1 MSSSVL
7 VNFHSHSIFSD
18 GDQTPEALAANFA
31 RLGVRFAALTDHDTL
46 EGLPRFRQAAE
57 KNGVICLPGLEL
69 TCWYKGIELHILAYG
84 FDPENK
90 ELLAV
95 LQSLRQAHYLEVQ
108 SIAGSIRKKG
118 TNSSDHSEDS
128 RKLLD
133 RESDR
138 LDPAEAIGLIHRSGG
153 KAFFA
158 HPLNTIPD
166 LVKLEEIVREL
177 KLHELDGLEA
187 IYDVFSEE
195 QRSQLCEIADRHH
208 LLISAGTDLHSNNGV
223 FAIDFPLI
231 YWKKFRESVISSM
244 TFSNDPQKI
253 PISASP
259 APDFLS
265 KVPSRPHIFRKRTFV
280 LRIFLP
286 TLIAIGLFL
295 AAIWGILLPSFEQTL
310 LDRKRELIQELT
322 SSAWSV
328 LASYE
333 SDEQSGE
340 LSREE
345 AQSMAL
351 ARVESLRYGPEGK
364 DYFWIQDLQP
374 QMLMHPY
381 RPDLNGTDVSS
392 FTDARGVRIFV
403 EFANL
408 VRRDGEGYINYVWQ
422 WKDDPSRLEPKESF
436 VKGFAPWGWVIGTGI
451 YTDDVHAEI
460 ARIERSVVNTSL
472 VISSA
477 VILLLIFVLQQSM
490 KIDRERQEVVDSLR
504 ESTERY
510 HSLVEATTEGTL
522 LVINNRCRY
531 ANPTFLN
538 MVGYSTRQMEF
549 LELDDLVPHEEENT
563 DFWNRYDLLNN
574 QEFDNDIDKQVSGGL
589 DGVLHCADGVKKDCI
604 FILNPILFAGQRGLI
619 LLAKE
624 LSLLSIELSKDMLS
638 RTAQSAPIGIFR
650 ARFNR
655 RAVIQEMNA
664 VSREFFSG
672 SNPSL
677 VDLFSNSIE
686 YDEVFSSLQKREKV
700 QDHILQMESTD
711 GLFRFISLSASVVSG
726 DTHQD
731 TFIAGTLQD
740 VTERHRENRERSELV
755 EKLQASLLFLHE
767 PLGILKKNVLFCDFQ
782 SSVAEVAREMTSG
795 NTAAAIISSGNSVL
809 GIVTDQDLR
818 ARLLASDHSS
828 SVLIHTIMSAPVIRI
843 SETALIYE
851 ALLLMEEKQV
861 QHLAVEDAGGKIVNV
876 VEKGSLIQFQSYGT
890 VVLAREISNAAS
902 SQQVAQYSKHTPILA
917 ATLIKSSSR
926 PGHVTR
932 MVTSI
937 CDAATERLIQ
947 LAMDEL
953 GPAPSPYAFIAMGSQ
968 GRLEQ
973 TLLTDQDNG
982 IIYTLPP
989 DSDSKKTNAYFQE
1002 VGNRVCKGLAEAG
1015 YPYCR
1020 GGVMANNPK
1029 WCRSLPEWI
1038 AGFKQAIQ
1046 NPELQEVIDLSIFFD
1061 FRTVCGSNTIT
1072 SDLRDAIDSILSE
1085 EPGIFH
1091 HLAEGALSFK
1101 PPPRL
1106 LGGVYLSGGD
1116 TEHAGEIDL
1125 KLAMMPI
1132 VAFARLYALRDH
1144 VKYTHTLNRVKELS
1158 AKGIID
1164 PSSRDE
1170 IMESYDFLMQ
1180 TRLQAQVTS
1189 IKKGYPLT
1197 NVVNLNQLGYMQQ
1210 EQLKQAFTQISAIQK
1225 KISYDFLGGG

>member
-1 MSSSVL
+1 MSSSVS
-7 VNFHSHSIFSD
+7 VNFHCHSIFSD

-31 RLGVRFAALTDHDTL
+31 RQGVRFAALTDHDTL

-57 KNGVICLPGLEL
+57 KHGVSCLPGLEI
-69 TCWYKGIELHILAYG
+69 TSWYKGIELHILAYG

-95 LQSLRQAHYLEVQ
+95 IQSLRQAHYLEVQ

-118 TNSSDHSEDS
+118 TNSSNHSEDS
-128 RKLLD
+128 RIAQE
-133 RESDR
+133 RETDR

-166 LVKLEEIVREL
+166 LEKLEEIVREL
-177 KLHELDGLEA
+177 KSHGLDGLEA
-187 IYDVFSEE
+187 IYDPFSEE
-195 QRSQLCEIADRHH
+195 QRTQLCEMAERHH
-208 LLISAGTDLHSNNGV
+208 LLVSAGTDIHSNNGV
-223 FAIDFPLI
+223 FAIDFPLM
-231 YWKKFRESVISSM
+231 YWKKFRKSIISSLI
-244 TFSNDPQKI
+244 FSSESIKHLPGTNPVTN
-253 PISASP
+253 SP
-259 APDFLS
+259 S
-265 KVPSRPHIFRKRTFV
+265 KGPSRPHIFRKRAFII
-280 LRIFLP
+280 RIFLP
-286 TLIAIGLFL
+286 TVIAIGLFL

-322 SSAWSV
+322 SSAWSI

-345 AQSMAL
+345 AQSLAL

-408 VRRDGEGYINYVWQ
+408 VQRDGEGYINYVWQ
-422 WKDDPSRLEPKESF
+422 WKDDPSRLEPKESY
-436 VKGFAPWGWVIGTGI
+436 VKGFTPWDWVIGTGI
-451 YTDDVHAEI
+451 YTDDVNAEI
-460 ARIERSVVNTSL
+460 ARIERSIVNTSL

-477 VILLLIFVLQQSM
+477 VILLLLFVMQQSM

-538 MVGYSTRQMEF
+538 MVGYSARQMEF
-549 LELDDLVPHEEENT
+549 LELDDLVPHGEENT
-563 DFWNRYDLLNN
+563 EFWNRYDLLDN
-574 QEFDNDIDKQVSGGL
+574 QESDYDIEKQVSGGL
-589 DGVLHCADGVKKDCI
+589 DGVLYRADGEKRDCV

-624 LSLLSIELSKDMLS
+624 LSLLSTELSQDMFS

-655 RAVIQEMNA
+655 RAMIQETNVKA
-664 VSREFFSG
+664 RDFFTKPD
-672 SNPSL
+672 PSL
-677 VDLFSNSIE
+677 VDLFSNSQE
-686 YDEVFSSLQKREKV
+686 YDEVFRSLQKGDKI
-700 QDHILQMESTD
+700 QDYIIQMRNSD
-711 GLFRFISLSASVVSG
+711 DLLRFVSLSASVVSG
-726 DTHQD
+726 ESDQD
-731 TFIAGTLQD
+731 AFIAGTLQD
-740 VTERHRENRERSELV
+740 VTDRQRGIRDRTELT

-767 PLGILKKNVLFCDFQ
+767 PLRLLKKNVLFCDFQ
-782 SSVAEVAREMTSG
+782 SSVAEVVRSMTAS
-795 NTAAAIISSGNSVL
+795 NATSAMISSENEVL
-809 GIVTDQDLR
+809 GIVTDHDLR
-818 ARLLASDHSS
+818 ARLLASGNSS
-828 SVLIHTIMSAPVIRI
+828 SVSIHTIMSAPVFRI
-843 SETALIYE
+843 PENAVIYE
-851 ALLLMEEKQV
+851 ALLLMEEKRV
-861 QHLAVEDAGGKIVNV
+861 QHLAVEDAAGKIVNV
-876 VEKGSLIQFQSYGT
+876 VEKGSLIQFQSYGA

-902 SQQVAQYSKHTPILA
+902 SQEVAQHSKRTPLLA

-932 MVTSI
+932 MITSS

-982 IIYTLPP
+982 IIFTLSP
-989 DSDSKKTNAYFQE
+989 DADAKKTSAYFKE
-1002 VGNRVCKGLAEAG
+1002 VGNRVCDGLAEAG

-1046 NPELQEVIDLSIFFD
+1046 TPEPQEVIDLSIFLD
-1061 FRTVCGSNTIT
+1061 FRNVCGSNAVT
-1072 SDLRDAIDSILSE
+1072 SDLRGAIDDILSE
-1085 EPGIFH
+1085 EPGAFH

-1101 PPPRL
+1101 PPSRL
-1106 LGGVYLSGGD
+1106 LGGIYLSSGE
-1116 TEHAGEIDL
+1116 TERTGEIDL
-1125 KLAMMPI
+1125 KHAMMPI
-1132 VAFARLYALRDH
+1132 VAFARLYALRDRIRQ
-1144 VKYTHTLNRVKELS
+1144 THTLERVKELS
-1158 AKGIID
+1158 VKGIID

-1170 IMESYDFLMQ
+1170 IMATYDFLMQ
-1180 TRLQAQVTS
+1180 TRLQAQVTA
-1189 IKKGYPLT
+1189 IKNGHPPT
-1197 NVVNLNQLGYMQQ
+1197 NVVLLNQLGYMQH
-1210 EQLKQAFTQISAIQK
+1210 EQLKQAFTQISVIQK
-1225 KISYDFLGGG
+1225 KISYDFLGGN

>member
-7 VNFHSHSIFSD
+7 VNFHCHSIFSD

-31 RLGVRFAALTDHDTL
+31 RQGVRFAALTDHDTL
-46 EGLPRFRQAAE
+46 EGLPRFREAAE

-69 TCWYKGIELHILAYG
+69 TSWYKGIELHILAYG

-118 TNSSDHSEDS
+118 TNASNHSEDS
-128 RKLLD
+128 RRVLD
-133 RESDR
+133 RASDR

-153 KAFFA
+153 KAFLA
-158 HPLNTIPD
+158 HPLNTIPEAE
-166 LVKLEEIVREL
+166 KLEEIVREL
-177 KLHELDGLEA
+177 KLHGLDGLEA
-187 IYDVFSEE
+187 IYDPFSEE
-195 QRSQLCEIADRHH
+195 QRTQLCEIADRHH
-208 LLISAGTDLHSNNGV
+208 LLISAGTDIHLNNEV

-231 YWKKFRESVISSM
+231 YWKKFRESVISSL
-244 TFSNDPQKI
+244 TFSSDHQKI
-253 PISASP
+253 PSTTSP
-259 APDFLS
+259 AKDPSS
-265 KVPSRPHIFRKRTFV
+265 KIPARPHIFRKRTFII
-280 LRIFLP
+280 RIFLP
-286 TLIAIGLFL
+286 TIIAISLFL

-310 LDRKRELIQELT
+310 LDRKRELIRELT

-422 WKDDPSRLEPKESF
+422 WKDDPSRLEPKESY
-436 VKGFAPWGWVIGTGI
+436 VKGFVPWDWVIGTGI
-451 YTDDVHAEI
+451 YTDDVQAEI

-472 VISSA
+472 LISGA
-477 VILLLIFVLQQSM
+477 VILLLIFVMQQSM

-538 MVGYSTRQMEF
+538 MIGYSARQMEF
-549 LELDDLVPHEEENT
+549 LELEDLVPHEDENT
-563 DFWNRYDLLNN
+563 DFWNRFELLNN
-574 QEFDNDIDKQVSGGL
+574 QDLDYDIENQVSGGL
-589 DGVLHCADGVKKDCI
+589 DGVLCCADGVKKDCV

-624 LSLLSIELSKDMLS
+624 LSLLSTELSQDMLS

-655 RAVIQEMNA
+655 RAIIQEMNA
-664 VSREFFSG
+664 IAREFFTQPD
-672 SNPSL
+672 PSL
-677 VDLFSNSIE
+677 VDLFSNSVE
-686 YDEVFSSLQKREKV
+686 YDEVFGSLQKNEKV
-700 QDHILQMESTD
+700 QDHILQLENSN
-711 GLFRFISLSASVVSG
+711 GSARFISLSAAVVSG
-726 DTHQD
+726 DTTQE

-740 VTERHRENRERSELV
+740 VTERQTESREHSEL
-755 EKLQASLLFLHE
+755 A
-767 PLGILKKNVLFCDFQ
+767 LFCDFQ
-782 SSVAEVAREMTSG
+782 SSVVDVARDMTS
-795 NTAAAIISSGNSVL
+795 NKATAAIISSGDTVL

-818 ARLLASDHSS
+818 ARLLASGEST

-843 SETALIYE
+843 SENALIYE

-861 QHLAVEDAGGKIVNV
+861 QHLAVEDAGGRIVNV
-876 VEKGSLIQFQSYGT
+876 VDKGSLIQFQSYGT

-902 SQQVAQYSKHTPILA
+902 VQEVAQYSKRTPLLA

-947 LAMDEL
+947 LAMEDL

-982 IIYTLPP
+982 IIYTLSP
-989 DSDSKKTNAYFQE
+989 DTDAKETAAYFQE
-1002 VGNRVCKGLAEAG
+1002 VGNHVCSGLKESG

-1038 AGFKQAIQ
+1038 TGFKQAIR
-1046 NPELQEVIDLSIFFD
+1046 NPEPQEVIDLSIFLD

-1072 SDLRDAIDSILSE
+1072 RDLRSAIDSILSE
-1085 EPGIFH
+1085 EPGVFH

-1101 PPPRL
+1101 PPSRL

-1116 TEHAGEIDL
+1116 AEHAGEIDL
-1125 KLAMMPI
+1125 KHAMMPI
-1132 VAFARLYALRDH
+1132 VCFARLYALRDH
-1144 VKYTHTLNRVKELS
+1144 INHTHTLDRIKELS
-1158 AKGIID
+1158 VKGVID

-1170 IMESYDFLMQ
+1170 VVASYDFLMQ
-1180 TRLQAQVTS
+1180 TRLLAQVTA

-1197 NVVNLNQLGYMQQ
+1197 NVANLNQLGYMQQ

>member
-1 MSSSVL
+1 MPSSVS
-7 VNFHSHSIFSD
+7 VNFHCHSIFSD

-69 TCWYKGIELHILAYG
+69 TSWYKGIELHILAYG

-118 TNSSDHSEDS
+118 TNASNHSEDS
-128 RKLLD
+128 HKVQD
-133 RESDR
+133 RENDR

-158 HPLNTIPD
+158 HPLKTIPD
-166 LVKLEEIVREL
+166 LIKLEEAVREL
-177 KLHELDGLEA
+177 KLYGLDGLEA
-187 IYDVFSEE
+187 IYDEFSEE
-195 QRSQLCEIADRHH
+195 QRSQLCEIADLHH
-208 LLISAGTDLHSNNGV
+208 LLISAGTDIHSNNGV
-223 FAIDFPLI
+223 FAIDFPLTH
-231 YWKKFRESVISSM
+231 WKKFRESVISSIA
-244 TFSNDPQKI
+244 FSSESQKI
-253 PISASP
+253 PSSANP
-259 APDFLS
+259 ASDS
-265 KVPSRPHIFRKRTFV
+265 SAKIPSRPHIFRKRTFII
-280 LRIFLP
+280 RIFLP

-310 LDRKRELIQELT
+310 LDRKRELIRELT
-322 SSAWSV
+322 TSAWSV
-328 LASYE
+328 IASYE

-340 LSREE
+340 LSREQ

-351 ARVESLRYGPEGK
+351 ARVEALRYGLEGK

-422 WKDDPSRLEPKESF
+422 WKDDPSRLEPKESY
-436 VKGFAPWGWVIGTGI
+436 VKGFTPWGWVIGTGI
-451 YTDDVHAEI
+451 YTDDVNAEI
-460 ARIERSVVNTSL
+460 ARIERSIVNTSL
-472 VISSA
+472 VISGA

-522 LVINNRCRY
+522 LVINDRCRY
-531 ANPTFLN
+531 ANPIFLN
-538 MVGYSTRQMEF
+538 MVGYSARQMEF
-549 LELDDLVPHEEENT
+549 LEIDDLVPHDEENT

-574 QEFDNDIDKQVSGGL
+574 QEFDYDIEKQVSGGL
-589 DGVLHCADGVKKDCI
+589 DGVLSCADGVKKECVL
-604 FILNPILFAGQRGLI
+604 ILNPILFAGQRGLI

-624 LSLLSIELSKDMLS
+624 LSKISTELSQDMLS

-664 VSREFFSG
+664 VCREFFTQPA
-672 SNPSL
+672 PSL
-677 VDLFSNSIE
+677 VDLFSNSVE
-686 YDEVFSSLQKREKV
+686 YDEVFSSLQKGEKV
-700 QDHILQMESTD
+700 QDHILQMENSD
-711 GLFRFISLSASVVSG
+711 GLSRFVSFSASVVTG
-726 DTHQD
+726 DTNQES
-731 TFIAGTLQD
+731 FIAGTLQD
-740 VTERHRENRERSELV
+740 VTERHRETRERSELV

-767 PLGILKKNVLFCDFQ
+767 PLSLLKKSILFCDFQ
-782 SSVAEVAREMTSG
+782 SSASEVARDMTS
-795 NTAAAIISSGNSVL
+795 NNATAAIISSGDTVL

-818 ARLLASDHSS
+818 ARLLASGNST
-828 SVLIHTIMSAPVIRI
+828 SVLIHTIMSAPVISI
-843 SETALIYE
+843 TENALIYE

-861 QHLAVEDAGGKIVNV
+861 QHLAVEDADGKLVNV
-876 VEKGSLIQFQSYGT
+876 VDKGSLIQFQSYGT

-902 SQQVAQYSKHTPILA
+902 SLEVAQYTKRAPLLA
-917 ATLIKSSSR
+917 ATLIKSSGR

-982 IIYTLPP
+982 IIYTLSP
-989 DSDSKKTNAYFQE
+989 DTDAKMASAYFQE
-1002 VGNRVCKGLAEAG
+1002 IGNRVCNGLAEAG
-1015 YPYCR
+1015 YPFCR
-1020 GGVMANNPK
+1020 GGVMANNPQ

-1038 AGFKQAIQ
+1038 NGFKQAIRT
-1046 NPELQEVIDLSIFFD
+1046 PEPQEVIDLSIFLD
-1061 FRTVCGSNTIT
+1061 FRTVYGSNSIT
-1072 SDLRDAIDSILSE
+1072 SDLRSKIDTILSE

-1101 PPPRL
+1101 PPNRL

-1125 KLAMMPI
+1125 KHAMLPI
-1132 VAFARLYALRDH
+1132 VCFARLYSLRDH
-1144 VKYTHTLNRVKELS
+1144 IKHTHTLDRIKELS
-1158 AKGIID
+1158 VKGVID

-1170 IMESYDFLMQ
+1170 ILVSYDFLMQ
-1180 TRLQAQVTS
+1180 TRLQAQVNA
-1189 IKKGYPLT
+1189 INKGHPLT
-1197 NVVNLNQLGYMQQ
+1197 NMVSLNQLGYMQQ
-1210 EQLKQAFTQISAIQK
+1210 EQLKQAFTQISATQK
-1225 KISYDFLGGG
+1225 RISYDFLGSA

>member
-1 MSSSVL
+1 MPSSVS
-7 VNFHSHSIFSD
+7 VNFHCHSIFSD

-31 RLGVRFAALTDHDTL
+31 RLGVRFASLTDHDTL

-57 KNGVICLPGLEL
+57 KNGVICLPGLEI
-69 TCWYKGIELHILAYG
+69 TSWYKGIELHILAYG
-84 FDPENK
+84 IDPENT

-95 LQSLRQAHYLEVQ
+95 LQSLRQVHFLEVQ

-118 TNSSDHSEDS
+118 TNSSNHSEDS
-128 RKLLD
+128 HKVFD
-133 RESDR
+133 RENVR

-158 HPLNTIPD
+158 HPLISIPD
-166 LVKLEEIVREL
+166 LVALEEVVREF
-177 KLHELDGLEA
+177 KSYGLDGLEA
-187 IYDVFSEE
+187 IYDVFSQE
-195 QRSQLCEIADRHH
+195 QRSQLCEMAERHH

-231 YWKKFRESVISSM
+231 YWKKFRESVISSS
-244 TFSNDPQKI
+244 TFSSDPQML
-253 PISASP
+253 PSSTLP
-259 APDFLS
+259 AKDSSS
-265 KVPSRPHIFRKRTFV
+265 KLPSRPHIFRKRTFII
-280 LRIFLP
+280 RIFLP

-322 SSAWSV
+322 SSAWSI
-328 LASYE
+328 LASYQ

-340 LSREE
+340 LTHEE

-422 WKDDPSRLEPKESF
+422 WKDDPSRLEPKESY
-436 VKGFAPWGWVIGTGI
+436 VKGFTPWGWVIGTGI
-451 YTDDVHAEI
+451 YTDDVNAEI
-460 ARIERSVVNTSL
+460 ARIERSIVNTSL
-472 VISSA
+472 IISGA
-477 VILLLIFVLQQSM
+477 IILLLIFVMQQSM

-522 LVINNRCRY
+522 MVINNRCRY

-538 MVGYSTRQMEF
+538 TVGYSARQMEF
-549 LELDDLVPHEEENT
+549 LELDDLILHEEENT
-563 DFWNRYDLLNN
+563 DFWNRFDLINN
-574 QEFDNDIDKQVSGGL
+574 QENDFDIEKQVSGGL
-589 DGVLHCADGVKKDCI
+589 DGVLHCADGVKKDCV

-624 LSLLSIELSKDMLS
+624 LSLLSTELSQDMLS
-638 RTAQSAPIGIFR
+638 RTAQSAPVGIFR

-655 RAVIQEMNA
+655 RAIIQEMNA
-664 VSREFFSG
+664 IAREFFTKPDS
-672 SNPSL
+672 SL
-677 VDLFSNSIE
+677 ADIFPNLVE
-686 YDEVFSSLQKREKV
+686 YDEIFSSLQKGEQV
-700 QDHILQMESTD
+700 QDHILQLENSD
-711 GLFRFISLSASVVSG
+711 GRTRFVSLSASVVSG
-726 DTHQD
+726 DSNQE

-740 VTERHRENRERSELV
+740 VTVRHRETRERSELV

-767 PLGILKKNVLFCDFQ
+767 PLRFLKKNVLFCDFQ
-782 SSVAEVAREMTSG
+782 RSAADVARNMTST
-795 NTAAAIISSGNSVL
+795 NATAAIISSGDSVL

-818 ARLLASDHSS
+818 ARLLASGESP
-828 SVLIHTIMSAPVIRI
+828 SVLIHTVMSAPVIRI
-843 SETALIYE
+843 SENALVNE
-851 ALLLMEEKQV
+851 ALLLMEEKHV
-861 QHLAVEDAGGKIVNV
+861 QHLAVEDAGGEIVNV
-876 VEKGSLIQFQSYGT
+876 VDKGSLIQFQSYAT
-890 VVLAREISNAAS
+890 VVLAREISNAAN
-902 SQQVAQYSKHTPILA
+902 SQVVAQYSRRTPLAA
-917 ATLIKSSSR
+917 ATLISSSSR

-953 GPAPSPYAFIAMGSQ
+953 GPAPSPFAFIAMGSQ

-982 IIYTLPP
+982 IIYSFPP
-989 DSDSKKTNAYFQE
+989 EENTKKVSAYFQE
-1002 VGNRVCKGLAEAG
+1002 VGIRVCKGLAEAG

-1020 GGVMANNPK
+1020 GGVMANTPK

-1038 AGFKQAIQ
+1038 NGFRQAIQ
-1046 NPELQEVIDLSIFFD
+1046 NPEPQEVIDLSIFLD
-1061 FRTVCGSNTIT
+1061 FRTVCGDNTLT
-1072 SDLRDAIDSILSE
+1072 SDLRHAIDAILSE
-1085 EPGIFH
+1085 ERGVFH

-1106 LGGVYLSGGD
+1106 LGGGYLSGGD
-1116 TEHAGEIDL
+1116 TEHAGEVDL
-1125 KLAMMPI
+1125 KHAMMPI
-1132 VAFARLYALRDH
+1132 VCFARLYALRDH
-1144 VKYTHTLNRVKELS
+1144 IRHTHTLDRVKELS
-1158 AKGIID
+1158 VKGIID

-1170 IMESYDFLMQ
+1170 IMASYDFLLQ
-1180 TRLQAQVTS
+1180 TRLQAQVTA
-1189 IKKGYPLT
+1189 IKMGVPLT

-1210 EQLKQAFTQISAIQK
+1210 EQLKQAFIQISAIQK
-1225 KISYDFLGGG
+1225 KISYDFLGGS

>member
-7 VNFHSHSIFSD
+7 VNFHCHSIFSD

-31 RLGVRFAALTDHDTL
+31 RQGVRFAALTDHDTL

-57 KNGVICLPGLEL
+57 KNGVACLPGLEL

-84 FDPENK
+84 FDTENK

-118 TNSSDHSEDS
+118 TNSSKHSEDS
-128 RKLLD
+128 YKVMD
-133 RESDR
+133 RENDR

-158 HPLNTIPD
+158 HPLKTIPD
-166 LVKLEEIVREL
+166 LGSVEEFIREL
-177 KLHELDGLEA
+177 KSYGLDGLEA
-187 IYDVFSEE
+187 IYDPFSEE
-195 QRSQLCEIADRHH
+195 QRAQLCEIAERHH
-208 LLISAGTDLHSNNGV
+208 LLISAGTDIHSNNGV

-231 YWKKFRESVISSM
+231 YWKKFREAVISSPA
-244 TFSNDPQKI
+244 FSSDLEKLPSSTSPVKDSSSKI
-253 PISASP
+253 
-259 APDFLS
+259 
-265 KVPSRPHIFRKRTFV
+265 PSRPHIFRKRAFII
-280 LRIFLP
+280 RIFLP

-322 SSAWSV
+322 YSAWSI

-333 SDEQSGE
+333 SDAQSGE
-340 LSREE
+340 LSRAD
-345 AQSMAL
+345 AQAMAL
-351 ARVESLRYGPEGK
+351 AQVESLRYGPEGK

-422 WKDDPSRLEPKESF
+422 WKDDPSRLEPKESYI
-436 VKGFAPWGWVIGTGI
+436 KGFTPWGWVIGTGI
-451 YTDDVHAEI
+451 YTDDVQAEI
-460 ARIERSVVNTSL
+460 AKIERSVVNTSL
-472 VISSA
+472 VISGA
-477 VILLLIFVLQQSM
+477 VILLLLFVIQQSM

-531 ANPTFLN
+531 TNPTFLN

-549 LELDDLVPHEEENT
+549 LELDDLVPHDEENS
-563 DFWNRYDLLNN
+563 DFWIRYDLLTN
-574 QEFDNDIDKQVSGGL
+574 QEVDYEIEKQVSGGL
-589 DGVLHCADGVKKDCI
+589 DGVLCCADGVKKDCV

-624 LSLLSIELSKDMLS
+624 LSLMSTGINQDMLS
-638 RTAQSAPIGIFR
+638 TTAQSAPVGIFR
-650 ARFNR
+650 ARYNR
-655 RAVIQEMNA
+655 RAMIQEMNA
-664 VSREFFSG
+664 VARKFFKKPD
-672 SNPSL
+672 PSL
-677 VDLFSNSIE
+677 VDLFENPVDF
-686 YDEVFSSLQKREKV
+686 DEVFRSLQKGEKV
-700 QDHILQMESTD
+700 QDHILQMGYSEDST
-711 GLFRFISLSASVVSG
+711 RFLSLSASVVLGES
-726 DTHQD
+726 DQD
-731 TFIAGTLQD
+731 TFIAGTLED
-740 VTERHRENRERSELV
+740 VTEQHRETRGQTELV

-767 PLGILKKNVLFCDFQ
+767 PLRLQKKSLLFCDFQ
-782 SSVAEVAREMTSG
+782 SSVVEVAGAMTAG
-795 NTAAAIISSGNSVL
+795 TATAAIISSGNSIL

-818 ARLLASDHSS
+818 ARSLATGDSS
-828 SVLIHTIMSAPVIRI
+828 SVPVHTIMSSPVIKI
-843 SETALIYE
+843 SENALIYE
-851 ALLLMEEKQV
+851 ALLLMEENEV
-861 QHLAVEDAGGKIVNV
+861 QHLAVEDAAGKIVNV
-876 VEKGSLIQFQSYGT
+876 VDKASLIQFQSYGT
-890 VVLAREISNAAS
+890 VVLAREISNAS
-902 SQQVAQYSKHTPILA
+902 SPYEVAQLIKRIPLLA
-917 ATLIKSSSR
+917 ANLLKSSSR
-926 PGHVTR
+926 PVHVTR
-932 MVTSI
+932 MLTSI

-982 IIYTLPP
+982 IIYTFSP
-989 DSDSKKTNAYFQE
+989 DSDTKMVSAYFQE
-1002 VGNRVCKGLAEAG
+1002 VGIRVCKGLAEAG
-1015 YPYCR
+1015 YQYCR

-1046 NPELQEVIDLSIFFD
+1046 NPEPQEVIDLSIFLD
-1061 FRTVCGSNTIT
+1061 FRTVFGDNTIT
-1072 SDLRDAIDSILSE
+1072 SDLRYAIDSILSE
-1085 EPGIFH
+1085 EPAVFH
-1091 HLAEGALSFK
+1091 HLAQGALSFK

-1116 TEHAGEIDL
+1116 TEHAGEVDL
-1125 KLAMMPI
+1125 KDTMMPI
-1132 VAFARLYALRDH
+1132 VSFARLYALRDH
-1144 VKYTHTLNRVKELS
+1144 IRHTHTLDRIKQLS
-1158 AKGIID
+1158 AIGVIN

-1170 IMESYDFLMQ
+1170 IIASYDFLMQ
-1180 TRLQAQVTS
+1180 TRLQAQVTA
-1189 IKKGYPLT
+1189 INKGHTVT
-1197 NVVNLNQLGYMQQ
+1197 NVILMNQLGYMKQ

-1225 KISYDFLGGG
+1225 KIGYEFLGGS